1 MTADTL
7 NITFEGPLT
16 GGGVPLEDVQKTLDH
31 VQKAVRIT
39 VEHLLGKETP
49 GRGRPSNVVRQAS
62 TLRLQGTS
70 LGSLTAELT
79 LPNPPE
85 GNTLDGEVGRR
96 ALEQILNFNF
106 DGDGNG
112 SVPPNAVV
120 HLRSIGSDLSPD
132 VTSVW
137 LGDSRERRRVRFER
151 RSNPPR
157 QIGSTESAV
166 LYGWLRE
173 VNWEKGTAQLHDN
186 DGTHVALKFDSEFDD
201 ELLRLATRY
210 VKISGTGQTNK
221 LGDWTTVTVTDIQ
234 STRSWDEPADPDA
247 LIGELGAAAF
257 DPESVVTTDAP
268 FDVQDFIDTIHLA
281 RDISETPP
289 QGR

>member
-16 GGGVPLEDVQKTLDH
+16 GGGVPLEDLQKTLDH

-49 GRGRPSNVVRQAS
+49 GRGRPSEVARQAS

-70 LGSLTAELT
+70 PGSLTAELT

-85 GNTLDGEVGRR
+85 GKALDSEVGPR
-96 ALEQILNFNF
+96 ALERILSFNF
-106 DGDGNG
+106 DGHDTG
-112 SVPPNAVV
+112 SVPPDAIE

-132 VTSVW
+132 VSSVW
-137 LGDSRERRRVRFER
+137 IGDSSEQRRLRIERRTKDPK
-151 RSNPPR
+151 RSR
-157 QIGSTESAV
+157 ATESAV

-186 DGTHVALKFDSEFDD
+186 DGAHVALKFDSGFDD
-201 ELLRLATRY
+201 EMLRLATRY
-210 VKISGTGQTNK
+210 VKVSGAGPTDK
-221 LGDWTTVTVTDIQ
+221 SGDWTTVTVTDIQ
-234 STRSWDEPADPDA
+234 STRSWDEPPTLDSLMDESIAV
-247 LIGELGAAAF
+247 AF
-257 DPESVVTTDAP
+257 DPESAVTTDEP

-281 RDISETPP
+281 RDISETQL